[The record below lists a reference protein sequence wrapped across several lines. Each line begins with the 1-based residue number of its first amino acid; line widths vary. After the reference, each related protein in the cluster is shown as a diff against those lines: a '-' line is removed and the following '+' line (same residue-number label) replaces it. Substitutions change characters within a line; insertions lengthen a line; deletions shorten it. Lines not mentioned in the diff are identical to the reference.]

1 MKDTK
6 TMLRFYTI
14 ADFREEEIWLRE
26 EHRNGWKLTKMR
38 PPCFFRFE
46 KCEPEDVIYRL
57 DFKNSFGNS
66 DYFQMFADYGWEYVS
81 SCLGWLYFRKPAA
94 DVTEENE
101 GEIFS
106 DTATKLD
113 MIGHI
118 MKTRM
123 LPCLVILLC
132 CVLPYLR
139 YAVEEGDAIG
149 YVVFFSV
156 LAVAYL
162 YLVLYCGVKLFRLK
176 RELETGKY

>member
-57 DFKNSFGNS
+57 
-66 DYFQMFADYGWEYVS
+66 
-81 SCLGWLYFRKPAA
+81 YFRKPAA

-132 CVLPYLR
+132 CVLPYLC

-156 LAVAYL
+156 LSVAYL
-162 YLVLYCGVKLFRLK
+162 YLVLYCGIKLFRLK

>member
-57 DFKNSFGNS
+57 DFKNSSGNS

-81 SCLGWLYFRKPAA
+81 SCRAGC
-94 DVTEENE
+94 
-101 GEIFS
+101 IF
-106 DTATKLD
+106 ANRRQ
-113 MIGHI
+113 M
-118 MKTRM
+118 
-123 LPCLVILLC
+123 
-132 CVLPYLR
+132 
-139 YAVEEGDAIG
+139 
-149 YVVFFSV
+149 
-156 LAVAYL
+156 
-162 YLVLYCGVKLFRLK
+162 
-176 RELETGKY
+176 